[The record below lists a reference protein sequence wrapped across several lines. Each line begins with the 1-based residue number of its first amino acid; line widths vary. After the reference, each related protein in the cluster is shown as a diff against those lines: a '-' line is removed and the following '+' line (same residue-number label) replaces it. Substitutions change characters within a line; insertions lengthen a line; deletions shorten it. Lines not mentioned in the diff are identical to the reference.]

1 MPLSTDEFILTHM
14 VDAASGTVDPEP
26 VAIAI
31 RTIARASP
39 CGGDPGWSDIEVMV
53 DGGVVELTIATPFGE
68 LVPVA
73 RS

>member
-1 MPLSTDEFILTHM
+1 MPLSTDDFLLTHM
-14 VDAASGTVDPEP
+14 VNGGVVDPEP

-31 RTIARASP
+31 RTIVRVSP
-39 CGGDPGWSDIEVMV
+39 CGDDPEHSDIEVV
-53 DGGVVELTIATPFGE
+53 VGGSTVQELTIATPFGS